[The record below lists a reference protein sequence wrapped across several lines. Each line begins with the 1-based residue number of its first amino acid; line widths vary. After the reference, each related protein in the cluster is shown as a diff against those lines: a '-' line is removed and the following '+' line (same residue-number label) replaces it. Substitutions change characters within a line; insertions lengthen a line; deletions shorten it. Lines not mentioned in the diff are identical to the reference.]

1 MVKKWINYKQ
11 IIKVFTYTFALLL
24 YPLIH
29 LHAHLLAHLFF
40 LLGVFVLSD
49 NKFRWLD
56 RYAND
61 DVSSKQ
67 IAAKMLHFPCGIL
80 RGALANLGLSVIVN
94 ADFTTLPGCT
104 FNIRVLSNM
113 GSK

>member
-1 MVKKWINYKQ
+1 MIHS
-11 IIKVFTYTFALLL
+11 
-24 YPLIH
+24 LIRS
-29 LHAHLLAHLFF
+29 LP

-61 DVSSKQ
+61 DITSKQ
-67 IAAKMLHFPCGIL
+67 TAAKMLHFPCSIL
-80 RGALANLGLSVIVN
+80 RGAMANLGLSVIVN
-94 ADFTTLPGCT
+94 ADFVTLPGCT
-104 FNIRVLSNM
+104 FNIRVLSNV